1 MKDQHWL
8 EHYFEEKRQ
17 EAVMQIVGETLIFM
31 IVIVVA
37 GYILSLIHI

>member
-8 EHYFEEKRQ
+8 EHYFEEKRDI
-17 EAVMQIVGETLIFM
+17 AILQIVGETLVFM

-37 GYILSLIHI
+37 GYIFIPR